1 MENDEK
7 YYEIVAREIRENRI
21 NDAIWTK
28 AIAESGGEEN
38 KTKAVYIQL
47 RVKQLMRDEIKSQY
61 DAPAETTSDPAYEPA
76 EDWEEIDESG
86 PGSDPME
93 IAKRFFANQYVQLIL
108 FLFGL
113 FAIWK
118 WLWPWAQT
126 LRGTFR

>member
-61 DAPAETTSDPAYEPA
+61 DAPADSPSDAYYEPA
-76 EDWEEIDESG
+76 EDWEEVDTG
-86 PGSDPME
+86 DRGSDPME
-93 IAKRFFANQYVQLIL
+93 IAKRFFTNQYVQLAL

>member
-38 KTKAVYIQL
+38 RTKAVYIQL

-61 DAPAETTSDPAYEPA
+61 DTPAETPSDAYYEPA
-76 EDWEEIDESG
+76 EDWETVDTGDRESS
-86 PGSDPME
+86 PIE
-93 IAKRFFANQYVQLIL
+93 LAKQLLANQYVQFGL

-126 LRGTFR
+126 LRGTFH

>member
-61 DAPAETTSDPAYEPA
+61 DAPTETPSDAYYEPA
-76 EDWEEIDESG
+76 EDWETVDTGDRDNSPIEL
-86 PGSDPME
+86 
-93 IAKRFFANQYVQLIL
+93 AKQLLANQYVQLAL
-108 FLFGL
+108 FLLGL

>member
-7 YYEIVAREIRENRI
+7 YYDIVAREIRENRI

-38 KTKAVYIQL
+38 RTKAVYIQL

-61 DAPAETTSDPAYEPA
+61 DAPAEAPPEAHYEPA
-76 EDWEEIDESG
+76 EDWEEMDESG
-86 PGSDPME
+86 AGADPME
-93 IAKRFFANQYVQLIL
+93 IAKQLFANQYVQLVL
-108 FLFGL
+108 FLIGI